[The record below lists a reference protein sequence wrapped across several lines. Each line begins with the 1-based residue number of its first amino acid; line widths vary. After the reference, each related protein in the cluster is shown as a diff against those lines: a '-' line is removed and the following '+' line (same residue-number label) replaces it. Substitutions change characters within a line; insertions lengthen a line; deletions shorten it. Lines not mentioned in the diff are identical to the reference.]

1 MDIEISKTIPSLFE
15 LFTPYPNPFNP
26 TTTIRFSSEKFLENS
41 LLQIYNIK
49 GHIVETLLNK
59 SIHPGDHKV
68 KWNAKFLPSGVY
80 FIKFTDG
87 QSFQIQKVVLVK

>member
-1 MDIEISKTIPSLFE
+1 
-15 LFTPYPNPFNP
+15 
-26 TTTIRFSSEKFLENS
+26 
-41 LLQIYNIK
+41 
-49 GHIVETLLNK
+49 LNK